1 MIRARARAMV
11 GARARVRSPRLARGD
26 GVDDRADD
34 LPHHVDEEDGDGGGV
49 LLLAELRHVRLVRV
63 RGKG

>member
-1 MIRARARAMV
+1 MVRAK
-11 GARARVRSPRLARGD
+11 ARVSPPRLARGD

-63 RGKG
+63 RG